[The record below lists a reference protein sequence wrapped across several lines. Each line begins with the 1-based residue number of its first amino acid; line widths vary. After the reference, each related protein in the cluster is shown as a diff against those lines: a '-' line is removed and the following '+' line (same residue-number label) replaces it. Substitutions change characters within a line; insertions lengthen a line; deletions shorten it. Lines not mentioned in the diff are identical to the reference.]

1 MSDWGMQVWR
11 RWRLLCGV
19 MAIGL
24 LSACA
29 GHRADPA
36 ATLPSWND
44 GPSRR
49 AIVDFVRTVT
59 TPGGAG
65 YVAEADRIAVFDND
79 GTLWSE
85 QPAYFELLFSLDR
98 VKEMA
103 PSHPQWRREQPYQAA
118 LAGDHA
124 ALAASGTEGL
134 IKIVGV
140 THADMTTEAFTDS
153 VRHWVG
159 TARHPR
165 FQQPYTAMIY
175 KPMRELLDYLRA
187 NGFKTY
193 IVSGGEV
200 EFMRAWAQQA
210 YGIPPEQIIG
220 TTFVTTF
227 DVRDGKPTLWRTAK
241 LEFNDDGPGK
251 PVSIQRQIGKRPILA
266 FGNSDGDLQ
275 MLQWTAAGPGPRLAA
290 LVHHTD
296 ARREWAYDR
305 DSRIGRLDK
314 ALDEARR
321 QGWTVVD
328 MQQEWKQVYSFDQ

>member
-1 MSDWGMQVWR
+1 MER
-11 RWRLLCGV
+11 RAVAPRHR
-19 MAIGL
+19 GL
-24 LSACA
+24 
-29 GHRADPA
+29 RADRDHA
-36 ATLPSWND
+36 
-44 GPSRR
+44 GRR
-49 AIVDFVRTVT
+49 GLR
-59 TPGGAG
+59 
-65 YVAEADRIAVFDND
+65 AEADRIAVFDND

-85 QPAYFELLFSLDR
+85 QPAYFELLFWLDR

-210 YGIPPEQIIG
+210 YGIPPN
-220 TTFVTTF
+220 
-227 DVRDGKPTLWRTAK
+227 RSSA
-241 LEFNDDGPGK
+241 
-251 PVSIQRQIGKRPILA
+251 RP
-266 FGNSDGDLQ
+266 S
-275 MLQWTAAGPGPRLAA
+275 
-290 LVHHTD
+290 
-296 ARREWAYDR
+296 
-305 DSRIGRLDK
+305 
-314 ALDEARR
+314 
-321 QGWTVVD
+321 
-328 MQQEWKQVYSFDQ
+328 